1 MMATLVLFDAA
12 TVVFLLAK
20 TRVTNDVMPGSSK
33 PALWERSVKMFSLV
47 WAWIVLPVTAVA
59 CAAALP
65 GGIHGEDVEDS
76 DGCHGGIEQFEEGR
90 LATFFF
96 VAFLTGKVA
105 LSIEFL
111 LLLALFVKP
120 LYARGADGLSSITS
134 SRHRGTIIR
143 NIVCTVGVVTIQITE
158 AVVVYTVVFHVGSVE
173 VVERVADMVAMVQLF
188 LTLCLTEITIPL
200 GFTSSWTSCVAAA
213 KRSKH
218 ARGTTYTGRVSSS
231 SPPAESAI

>member
-1 MMATLVLFDAA
+1 AA
-12 TVVFLLAK
+12 TVLFLLAK
-20 TRVTNDVMPGSSK
+20 TRVTNDVMPGTSK
-33 PALWERSVKMFSLV
+33 PALWERSVKLFSLV

-76 DGCHGGIEQFEEGR
+76 DGCHGGIEKFDNGR
-90 LATFFF
+90 LALFFF

-134 SRHRGTIIR
+134 SRHRGTIMR
-143 NIVCTVGVVTIQITE
+143 NVVCTVGVVTIQITE

-173 VVERVADMVAMVQLF
+173 VV
-188 LTLCLTEITIPL
+188 
-200 GFTSSWTSCVAAA
+200 
-213 KRSKH
+213 
-218 ARGTTYTGRVSSS
+218 
-231 SPPAESAI
+231 